1 MINLHMLAKN
11 DHYQNL
17 EAAWENT
24 YGTTAS
30 KKSRYTNKMTK
41 YKTIT
46 NGKQLKILKLILYD
60 NGRH

>member
-1 MINLHMLAKN
+1 MLAKN

-17 EAAWENT
+17 QAAWENT

-46 NGKQLKILKLILYD
+46 NGKQLKRSTKI
-60 NGRH
+60 NFV